1 MNSNTEAKWV
11 NPTTEN
17 LFKIFPQ
24 VWNIIVSRN
33 SKMSQLKFV
42 EDSL

>member
-1 MNSNTEAKWV
+1 MNSNAEAKWV

-33 SKMSQLKFV
+33 SKMGQVKFV